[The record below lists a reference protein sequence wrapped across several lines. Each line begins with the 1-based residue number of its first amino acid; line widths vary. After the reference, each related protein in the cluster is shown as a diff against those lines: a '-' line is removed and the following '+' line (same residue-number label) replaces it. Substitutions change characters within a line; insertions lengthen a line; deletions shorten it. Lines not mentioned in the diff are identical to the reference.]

1 MRKSV
6 SGLYREIEDAQIQFR
21 FGLQCHGCPV
31 LRSSDENPNDGEYFF
46 SWAYLTFFMLS
57 RWGSKCKVASES
69 FLHVPR
75 SFGPLS
81 PSRIRTVTCLFPSDY
96 RSILFAG
103 RDVTFK
109 PNRRI
114 FKRSTPRSLQ
124 HDLKNR
130 YQVCLAAYLSRS
142 LGFSAVHEV
151 SSCCNHLFKT
161 ITSKQFTRNACLTSR
176 NPFPQATPL
185 TFEDILPARE
195 FPAFHSSRISLPPRR
210 RAYQRWL
217 IRKSSFLFGIGL
229 ETIKLANDRERR
241 THNKVRVRA
250 AVPPGQG
257 GPALTESTR
266 DTT

>member
-69 FLHVPR
+69 FLHVPPLLWTVIPLKDQD
-75 SFGPLS
+75 SHLPFPFGLQIYS
-81 PSRIRTVTCLFPSDY
+81 LCRTRY
-96 RSILFAG
+96 
-103 RDVTFK
+103 VTFK

-130 YQVCLAAYLSRS
+130 YQVCLAAYLSHS

-161 ITSKQFTRNACLTSR
+161 ITSKQFTRNACPHLQEPISSHYILDLQGHPPCKTVSGL
-176 NPFPQATPL
+176 PFLQNQFAAQKR
-185 TFEDILPARE
+185 LPAV
-195 FPAFHSSRISLPPRR
+195 
-210 RAYQRWL
+210 AYQ
-217 IRKSSFLFGIGL
+217 KV
-229 ETIKLANDRERR
+229 KLSLQ
-241 THNKVRVRA
+241 HRVGDHKA
-250 AVPPGQG
+250 SQ
-257 GPALTESTR
+257 
-266 DTT
+266 